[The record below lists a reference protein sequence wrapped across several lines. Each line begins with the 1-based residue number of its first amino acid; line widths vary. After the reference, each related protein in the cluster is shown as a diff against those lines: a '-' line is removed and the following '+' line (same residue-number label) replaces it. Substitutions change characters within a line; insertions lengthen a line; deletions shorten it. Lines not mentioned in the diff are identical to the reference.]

1 MKLLTSFLCILL
13 FYVPK
18 IITVNFI
25 DFFMLLPLIDIY
37 SYCNH
42 IHIIVE
48 TNLNLYLKSYLH
60 VFELCWKVRG
70 KSLFRHKNRY
80 IDNLQS

>member
-1 MKLLTSFLCILL
+1 MKLSTSFLCILL

-25 DFFMLLPLIDIY
+25 DFFMILPSIDIY
-37 SYCNH
+37 SYYNY

-60 VFELCWKVRG
+60 VCELCWKVRG
-70 KSLFRHKNRY
+70 KGSFHKNR
-80 IDNLQS
+80 IR